1 MNNRGWGLRVMLAI
15 CLVLALA
22 LLIAAAIYNSN
33 FNKTD
38 GIEFKGSNTQKLES
52 KLRRAAINYIT
63 DKKIK
68 KNNDFVIG
76 SEVLIEEGFLDNLT
90 DKTNSECTGYVLY
103 KKSKNKTEPFISCK
117 GGYKTSG
124 YSENYR

>member
-15 CLVLALA
+15 CLILALS
-22 LLIAAAIYNSN
+22 LLIAAAIYNSK
-33 FNKTD
+33 FNKLDNTD
-38 GIEFKGSNTQKLES
+38 FKGSTNQRLES

-68 KNNDFVIG
+68 KSNDFIIV
-76 SEVLIEEGFLDNLT
+76 SDTLIEEGFLDNLT

-103 KKSKNKTEPFISCK
+103 TKSNNK
-117 GGYKTSG
+117 
-124 YSENYR
+124 